1 MNSVTPMIKQ
11 YLEAKGKHPDAILFY
26 RMGDFYEM
34 FFEDAKIAS
43 EILDI
48 ALTSRDKSREDSVPL
63 CGVPYHAASGYIQ
76 KLVDRGFKVAI
87 CEQVEDVSQAKGL
100 VKREVIRI
108 VTPGMVVEDELLQPK
123 ANNFL
128 MSVAL
133 GEERFGLAVLDAST
147 GDFLA
152 SEVSTVQ
159 SLRDEILRVG
169 PREILL
175 PEPAK
180 AQSPVKSLMKAC
192 PAAVYSWMPAEVFEP
207 GRSRER
213 LAALGLSLPEG
224 KEQALRAVGAVLFYV
239 QETQKAVPAYLSRL
253 EFYSVQDYL
262 VLDETTRRNLEL
274 LEQKSRIEAADR
286 MKSTFIATMSH
297 ELRTPLN
304 SIIAL
309 SRVLITQAKKRLT
322 PDEAGYLSI
331 VERNGS
337 RLLALV
343 NDILDLSRIESGKV
357 DLTVWPF
364 SPAQMIE
371 TLCKSLE
378 PLAREKGLKI
388 IQEIPRDL
396 PDLHSDERYVHRILQ
411 NILMNAIK
419 FTDKGMISLTARSEG
434 GSLLVKVCD
443 TGIGIRSEELQR
455 IFDEFVRGDA
465 SASSPYEGS
474 GLGLAIAAK
483 SARLLGGEIRV
494 ESRPD
499 EGSEFTLILPLRI
512 QENPEDTAEEESA
525 LPQKSAGER
534 E

>member
-1 MNSVTPMIKQ
+1 MSWRFHFRSIKARLVFWFLFVSLLPLVITVTIICFYAPNQ
-11 YLEAKGKHPDAILFY
+11 GVLF
-26 RMGDFYEM
+26 DFVVLM
-34 FFEDAKIAS
+34 ALVFAVVIG
-43 EILDI
+43 I
-48 ALTSRDKSREDSVPL
+48 ALFLAGTLARPTLELAEVAKKIQQGDLSARNPLGRVDELGLLAQAFNEMADSLASR
-63 CGVPYHAASGYIQ
+63 
-76 KLVDRGFKVAI
+76 VAI
-87 CEQVEDVSQAKGL
+87 HEKLME
-100 VKREVIRI
+100 
-108 VTPGMVVEDELLQPK
+108 EL
-123 ANNFL
+123 
-128 MSVAL
+128 
-133 GEERFGLAVLDAST
+133 RR
-147 GDFLA
+147 
-152 SEVSTVQ
+152 Q
-159 SLRDEILRVG
+159 S
-169 PREILL
+169 
-175 PEPAK
+175 
-180 AQSPVKSLMKAC
+180 
-192 PAAVYSWMPAEVFEP
+192 AE
-207 GRSRER
+207 
-213 LAALGLSLPEG
+213 LS
-224 KEQALRAVGAVLFYV
+224 
-239 QETQKAVPAYLSRL
+239 
-253 EFYSVQDYL
+253 
-262 VLDETTRRNLEL
+262 RRNLEL